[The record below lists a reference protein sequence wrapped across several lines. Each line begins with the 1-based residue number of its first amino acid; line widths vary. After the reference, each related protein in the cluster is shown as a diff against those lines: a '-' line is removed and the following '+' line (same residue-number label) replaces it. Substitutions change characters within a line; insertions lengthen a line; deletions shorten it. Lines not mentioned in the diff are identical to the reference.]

1 MIQSLS
7 ILHRLVVW
15 SPINVVS
22 QIDPLID
29 QFTKIFQKNMPNIA
43 NDKAKNIMRNV
54 IRVIEQLS
62 RTAEVENVARFSEF
76 LKQQIHD
83 NNNAREIFQNI
94 AANA

>member
-7 ILHRLVVW
+7 ILHRLVIW

-62 RTAEVENVARFSEF
+62 RTAEIENVARFSEF

-83 NNNAREIFQNI
+83 NNFAREIF
-94 AANA
+94 

>member
-83 NNNAREIFQNI
+83 NNHAREIFQNI